1 MSPQFFTTMENGD
14 VIIPTALELKL
25 IELLKEV
32 QLDYNSPSITTF
44 IENTVSTIKNSIQ
57 NIPQNLKVDAS
68 LAPGFIRDIGADKVE
83 FTFKKPKFI
92 EIGGSYLTQ
101 TIAKPCTSIDVFI
114 CLPKECFHE
123 KDYLNHRYHG
133 KRCLYLCVIKKYL
146 SKCSGVKKIEWETF
160 QNEGRKPILV
170 VYPVKELVEL
180 PGFSIRLIP
189 VATSLFD
196 IGKLKL
202 TRNNL
207 HTLKQGDTCP
217 PTPKYNTSILE
228 DMFLV
233 ENSEYIRKVF
243 VGWKELGE
251 ALILTKVWARQ
262 RSSIY
267 AYDCING
274 FLLSVIMSFL
284 ATKLEGKHI
293 INRSMNTLQ
302 IFRAIL
308 DFIAS
313 SKLWV
318 RGLLLQPEGAFHEKE
333 LFPVV
338 IVDSS
343 SHFNL
348 TFRLTRSGYLE
359 LQDEASLTLKCLDKC
374 RDGGFE
380 EVFMTKVEFPA
391 KYDNIISLNMRGGN
405 MVYASGYCL
414 DNECWRTYEEKV
426 HSLLEQGLTDRAKFI
441 RITWRNSSSEWKIEE
456 GFSKFGNDPLLAGIL
471 VSSSENSFRVVDIGP
486 DADNKVETAKFRR
499 FWGEKAELLEIQR
512 WEDCRK
518 HRIIWY
524 MLQINLISLFSMA
537 WEIQSHSVQICLGH
551 SKFCQSAYATLEDIP
566 LRVSSVQPLDSAF
579 RFTSVFPPEPHPMAY
594 EKDVSR
600 KSPKFSPTC
609 VQPLKVMIQLEG
621 SGNWPMDDVAIQKTK
636 SAFLLQIGESL
647 QKTWGMTCIASE
659 DDVDVLMSGYAFRLE
674 ILHERGLNMVKKQF
688 DNVQMKRISCVDK
701 ELFIRGQ
708 HSSMINGLKPEA
720 ELKPETYPDLT
731 LEGKP
736 DDPKDTKGQPGLTT
750 TLTSSMI
757 KKKSVFLRFLSNY
770 DWMFTPLII
779 DINNDLTSKDEKEIN
794 ENFMLSRKNYD
805 EIVQN
810 MEPAMFL
817 ATTYDN
823 ASEAWTRSS
832 PTSYELKRLVAYA
845 RSSADFL
852 TNLIL
857 QIQSDSRKWE
867 CLFRTPLNNYDAVIL
882 IHRDKLPFP
891 QRLLFPSD
899 MNQGRHVAQG
909 DPSSEF
915 HPFMLHGN
923 MKESLEE
930 MKKTLMVNFD
940 PVRCFME
947 DLKGEFQNTFKLWHD
962 SLGGDAIGLTWEK
975 PDSNK
980 RVREETD
987 ENRDPIDILR
997 DVGEVGKGFVR
1008 SVHLLKA
1015 PKLRN

>member
-1 MSPQFFTTMENGD
+1 MENGD

-114 CLPKECFHE
+114 CLPK
-123 KDYLNHRYHG
+123 
-133 KRCLYLCVIKKYL
+133 
-146 SKCSGVKKIEWETF
+146 IEWETF

-217 PTPKYNTSILE
+217 PTPK
-228 DMFLV
+228 
-233 ENSEYIRKVF
+233 
-243 VGWKELGE
+243 
-251 ALILTKVWARQ
+251 VWARQ

-284 ATKLEGKHI
+284 ETKLEGKHI

-333 LFPVV
+333 VILSKTVADKKRILSQKGRYPAALVLTLFPVV

-441 RITWRNSSSEWKIEE
+441 RDTWRNSSSEWKIEE

-499 FWGEKAELLEIQR
+499 FWGEKAELRRFKDGRIAESTV
-512 WEDCRK
+512 WECGQWERHLIIK
-518 HRIIWY
+518 RITEYVLIRHLSISKDN
-524 MLQINLISLFSMA
+524 MVHVADQLDFSLLHGVGDPISFCANL
-537 WEIQSHSVQICLGH
+537 LGAFKVL
-551 SKFCQSAYATLEDIP
+551 SKRLRNLEDIP

-708 HSSMINGLKPEA
+708 HSSMINGLQGC
-720 ELKPETYPDLT
+720 YPIYA
-731 LEGKP
+731 P
-736 DDPKDTKGQPGLTT
+736 
-750 TLTSSMI
+750 
-757 KKKSVFLRFLSNY
+757 VVRFLRFLSNY

-947 DLKGEFQNTFKLWHD
+947 DLKVSCVFTCFHIWAWENFRTHLSCGMIK
-962 SLGGDAIGLTWEK
+962 LGGDAIGLTWEK